1 MEDALMTQLQFLKK
15 IDFFSSLDPPH
26 LKNLLRFSEERS
38 WPKGAVLFQ
47 LGDPGDSLYIVLSGR
62 VKCYLD
68 GGDGRQVTLA
78 LLGPG
83 EIVGEL
89 ALFDPE
95 EKRSAS
101 VSTVEDT
108 VCLVLSRERFLGA
121 LAESPSLAMEL
132 ILVLSRRLRDTS
144 QRLASLVL
152 EDTFGRLACFLN
164 GLAERE
170 GRRLADGSILFNR
183 PTQEEIAHII
193 GTSRETVNRLLR
205 ELESQGVLR
214 LVGRKILLYKRPL

>member
-1 MEDALMTQLQFLKK
+1 MEDAVMTQLRFLKK
-15 IDFFSSLDPPH
+15 IDFFSALDPPH
-26 LKNLLRFSEERS
+26 LQNLLRFAEERF
-38 WPKGAVLFQ
+38 WQKGEILFR

-62 VKCYLD
+62 VKCFLD
-68 GGDGRQVTLA
+68 GAEGRHVTLA

-101 VSTVEDT
+101 VSAVEDT
-108 VCLVLSRERFLGA
+108 VCLVLSRENFMGA
-121 LAESPSLAMEL
+121 LADSPSLAMEL
-132 ILVLSRRLRDTS
+132 IEVLSRRLRDTS

-152 EDTFGRLACFLN
+152 EDTFGRLARFLN
-164 GLAERE
+164 DLAERE
-170 GRRLADGSILFNR
+170 GKRLADGSILFNR
-183 PTQEEIAHII
+183 PTQEEIAHLI

-205 ELESQGVLR
+205 ELESQNVLR
-214 LVGRKILLYKRPL
+214 LLGRKILLYKRPL